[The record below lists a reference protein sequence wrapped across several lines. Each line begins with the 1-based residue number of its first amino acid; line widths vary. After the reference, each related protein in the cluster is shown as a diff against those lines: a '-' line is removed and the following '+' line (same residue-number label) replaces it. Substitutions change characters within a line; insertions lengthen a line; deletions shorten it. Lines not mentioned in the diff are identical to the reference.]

1 MSISAAHANAF
12 YEEVLR
18 IGEVWV
24 IRDSGGFP
32 APENADGQRAVPF
45 WSLRSR
51 AEKVIRAAVAY
62 VDFTPESIPL
72 DVWRERWL
80 VGLAKDGI
88 FVGLNW
94 SGERASGFDLPA
106 TEVAENLSARL

>member
-12 YEEVLR
+12 YKEVLQA
-18 IGEVWV
+18 GEVWA

-32 APENADGQRAVPF
+32 APENADGQRVMPF

-51 AEKVIRAAVAY
+51 AEKVIGAAVAY
-62 VDFTPESIPL
+62 VDFMPESIPL

-80 VGLAKDGI
+80 AGLARDGI
-88 FVGLNW
+88 CVGLNW

-106 TEVAENLSARL
+106 TEVADNLSARL